1 MRPAEE
7 SGPLRPV
14 TRSRLYEQVIAQLR
28 EHAEAAGLRRGDRL
42 PSERELAERLG
53 ISRAS
58 VKQAIVVLEVQDLV
72 EIRHG
77 GGTYLLKDSLAA
89 EPVAT
94 LVDRRRRLPDVLDA
108 REALEAKL
116 AELAAVRRTDED
128 LRRIDEALETMR
140 AEVEGAAGSGPEGR
154 SGAGSPGSPGEEGD
168 RLFHASITAAAHSEL
183 LAEFMREIADRIA
196 ESRHES
202 LREPG
207 RPATS
212 LAQHTRIADAVRA
225 GDPDAAVAA
234 MREHL
239 ATVRHVRLLNWQP
252 E

>member
-1 MRPAEE
+1 MSPAEE

-14 TRSRLYEQVIAQLR
+14 TRSRLYEQVVAQLR

-53 ISRAS
+53 VSRAS

-77 GGTYLLKDSLAA
+77 GGTYLLKDSLTA

-108 REALEAKL
+108 REALEAKT

-140 AEVEGAAGSGPEGR
+140 GEVEGGSPATDAGAAGPD
-154 SGAGSPGSPGEEGD
+154 GAGSPGEEGD
-168 RLFHASITAAAHSEL
+168 KLFHAAVTAAAHSEL
-183 LAEFMREIADRIA
+183 LTEFMREIADQIA

-212 LAQHTRIADAVRA
+212 LAQHTRIADAVRD
-225 GDPDAAVAA
+225 GDADAAVAA

-239 ATVRHVRLLNWQP
+239 TTVRHVRLLNWQP

>member
-1 MRPAEE
+1 MSQAEE

-14 TRSRLYEQVIAQLR
+14 TRSRLYEQVVAQLR

-53 ISRAS
+53 VSRAS

-77 GGTYLLKDSLAA
+77 GGTYLLKDSLTA

-108 REALEAKL
+108 REALEAKT

-128 LRRIDEALETMR
+128 LRRIGEALETMR
-140 AEVEGAAGSGPEGR
+140 AEVEGAGSG
-154 SGAGSPGSPGEEGD
+154 AASPGEEGD
-168 RLFHASITAAAHSEL
+168 RLFHAAITAAAHSEL
-183 LAEFMREIADRIA
+183 LAEFMGEIADRIA

-212 LAQHTRIADAVRA
+212 LAQHTRIADAVRD
-225 GDPDAAVAA
+225 GDADAAVAA